1 MTNSEAKNRV
11 IETLSKDGS
20 IDQLRAMLRAQVV
33 RTLEA
38 EKKAQLGSAAK
49 YIKPLSLST
58 ARKVISNEDGLLCAE
73 LIREFL
79 TFYKLEHTLSVF
91 VPEMSLHSDFPK
103 QRDEMMR
110 ECGMSKSADLES
122 KPLLLN
128 MVEKVRIGDYGQ
140 KPSTRKGSPDG
151 TDEFSNS
158 PN

>member
-1 MTNSEAKNRV
+1 
-11 IETLSKDGS
+11 
-20 IDQLRAMLRAQVV
+20 MLRAQVV

-38 EKKAQLGSAAK
+38 EKKASLGSAAK

-110 ECGMSKSADLES
+110 ECGMSKSSDLES

-128 MVEKVRIGDYGQ
+128 MVEKVRIGDYG
-140 KPSTRKGSPDG
+140 
-151 TDEFSNS
+151 
-158 PN
+158 